1 MEEYKRHIIYEP
13 YDTIEEQE
21 EAEERIERNLFNE
34 MEILKKQ
41 NPLKK
46 KKKDGLQNYLWNL
59 EFIIKE

>member
-34 MEILKKQ
+34 MEILKK
-41 NPLKK
+41 
-46 KKKDGLQNYLWNL
+46 
-59 EFIIKE
+59 